1 MRILFNLKDGS
12 RVDEVVEEISMRF
25 LAKSL
30 NEKEFV
36 LVNNTIVKCSE
47 VKSIRLIKEA
57 TIS

>member
-47 VKSIRLIKEA
+47 VKSIRLIKEDNP
-57 TIS
+57 S

>member
-30 NEKEFV
+30 NEKEFI

-47 VKSIRLIKEA
+47 VKSIRLIKEDNP
-57 TIS
+57 S

>member
-12 RVDEVVEEISMRF
+12 RVDEVVEEVNMRL

-30 NEKEFV
+30 NDKEFI

-47 VKSIRLIKEA
+47 VKAIKLIKEDNP
-57 TIS
+57 S